1 MRRDFK
7 NFWPTFTIR
16 SLVHDVEDRLLR
28 SSLFS
33 SLVCEVLTL
42 LCVVL
47 LQRSSARAASVII
60 LGGGGWESCTGLHE
74 LHVVGREHTKVA
86 VRAEASPPA
95 LVYHLDPGDDVVGI
109 E

>member
-1 MRRDFK
+1 M
-7 NFWPTFTIR
+7 
-16 SLVHDVEDRLLR
+16 LR

-42 LCVVL
+42 LCVVF

-60 LGGGGWESCTGLHE
+60 LGGGGWESCAGLHE
-74 LHVVGREHTKVA
+74 LHVIGREHTKVA
-86 VRAEASPPA
+86 ARSKASPPA
-95 LVYHLDPGDDVVGI
+95 LVDHLDPGDDVVGI